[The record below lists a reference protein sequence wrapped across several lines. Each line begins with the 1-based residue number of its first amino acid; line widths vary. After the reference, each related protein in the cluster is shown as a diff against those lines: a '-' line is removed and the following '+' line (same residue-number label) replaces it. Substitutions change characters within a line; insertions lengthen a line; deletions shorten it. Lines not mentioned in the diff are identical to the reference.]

1 MAEGDAETICTLPQ
15 PVSLICLQLSVVLS
29 NKGCL
34 FELTQ
39 GDMKESKRVEAKA
52 LEEVPR
58 GCAHGANDGHVATD

>member
-1 MAEGDAETICTLPQ
+1 MVAF
-15 PVSLICLQLSVVLS
+15 
-29 NKGCL
+29 